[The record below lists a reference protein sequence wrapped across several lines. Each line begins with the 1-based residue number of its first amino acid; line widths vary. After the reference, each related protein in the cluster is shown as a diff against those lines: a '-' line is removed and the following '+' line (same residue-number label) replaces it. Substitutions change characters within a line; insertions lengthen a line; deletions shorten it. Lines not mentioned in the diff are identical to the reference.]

1 MVGATTRSEPSALR
15 RLPPPLPTSLSTPSL
30 DEGFVARERLI
41 ALLRAGRAKRL
52 ALIHAPA
59 GFGKTTLA
67 MQWQS
72 VLRADGL
79 PVAWLA
85 LNRDDNDAAWFLSRL
100 IDAIRRVEPALAGE
114 LVAVLEEQSD
124 DAQRFVLTELV
135 NQIAEYRHPL
145 AIVLDDWHLIEDR
158 QTCAALDFLLDVGPP
173 NLHLIVT
180 SRTRAP
186 AVTGLMVR
194 NQVTEI
200 DADQLRLDQHESAS
214 FLRDLNALPL
224 DNEELH
230 QLWSSTEGWAAALQ
244 LVTLSLR
251 NSADPSSLISGF
263 SGRHHSIGDYL
274 AGNVLDALPP
284 DLLDFLLTTSIL
296 ERMCGD
302 LAAAVSGQVRGQA
315 VLEELERR
323 DMFLRPLDSDRE
335 WFRYHHLFASY
346 LRRRLERDRPERIV
360 HLHRTASRWFADH
373 GLLSEAVTH
382 ALAAGDETRALD
394 LVERQAMSM
403 VEHSRMATLLG
414 LIKKLPQHRL
424 PGRPGLQIAVAW
436 ANCLLQRPQP
446 AQTAL
451 HHVRTAL
458 AGARDAEGRE
468 ILGEVDVVQAAI
480 DIYSDRIDRAGTLVS
495 PYVQDDS
502 HLRPWLVAVSCNIH
516 TFVDI
521 QCFEYEKARSRQQWA
536 NAFHATTR
544 GPFAG
549 VYGRCFAGIAAFA
562 QLDLIASERLYQDA
576 LSLARDTAGL
586 HSHAARL
593 AGAMLGRLR
602 YERGDVDASEEM
614 LEECHE
620 LGAES
625 GVAEF
630 MIASYTIL
638 GRIRALRGDLEE
650 AWSLLEEG
658 RQVGRQL
665 ALPRLVAAVD
675 HERVRLHLSLGQVG
689 SAECVLAAQ
698 PKEIPPGRDGISMS
712 IRHSQLAMRAQISAA
727 HGDHDAALGLL
738 SQIRSESAAVG
749 WRYAEAAAGILIA
762 VAHSQ
767 RGDNDAAVRAAVP
780 VLVTG
785 AATGLFRTIT
795 DAGPGLAKVLT
806 SIRAAGRG
814 GRWPEDLDPVP
825 ADYLS
830 QLLATVHAET
840 EGPSGGAADHH
851 SSPTGLTPNDPL
863 TAREIDILRLLERG
877 LSNKE
882 IARNLSVTINTV
894 KWYLKSIYMKL
905 GVARRG
911 EAVSEARRRS
921 ILT

>member
-1 MVGATTRSEPSALR
+1 LR
-15 RLPPPLPTSLSTPSL
+15 RTSLPLSTDLPAPAS
-30 DEGFVARERLI
+30 DGGFVPRERLI
-41 ALLRAGRAKRL
+41 AQLRAGRSKRL

-67 MQWQS
+67 MQWQR
-72 VLRADGL
+72 VLRADGV
-79 PVAWLA
+79 PVAWLS

-100 IDAIRRVEPALAGE
+100 ISAVRRVEPTLAGE
-114 LVAVLEEQSD
+114 LAAVLEEQSD
-124 DAQRFVLTELV
+124 DAQRYVLTELV
-135 NQIAEYRHPL
+135 NQIAEYRKSL

-158 QTCAALDFLLDVGPP
+158 QTSAALDFLLDVGPP

-186 AVTGLMVR
+186 AVSGLMVR

-214 FLRDLNALPL
+214 FLRDLNALTL

-230 QLWSSTEGWAAALQ
+230 QLWSSTEGWVAALQ

-251 NSADPSSLISGF
+251 NSADPSSLIRGF

-274 AGNVLDALPP
+274 AGNVLDALPA
-284 DLLDFLLTTSIL
+284 DLLDFLLTTSIC

-302 LAAAVSGQVRGQA
+302 LAAAVSGQPRGRA

-346 LRRRLERDRPERIV
+346 LRRRLERDHPDRIV
-360 HLHRTASRWFADH
+360 GLNRAASRWFADH

-424 PGRPGLQIAVAW
+424 PDRPGLQIAVAW

-451 HHVRTAL
+451 HHVRAAL
-458 AGARDAEGRE
+458 GNAKDAESRE

-480 DIYSDRIDRAGTLVS
+480 DIYSDRIDRAGKLVS
-495 PYVQDDS
+495 PYVQDEPG
-502 HLRPWLVAVSCNIH
+502 LRPWLVAVSCNIH

-521 QCFEYEKARSRQQWA
+521 QSFEYDKARSRQQWA

-562 QLDLIASERLYQDA
+562 QLEVLAAELLYEDA
-576 LSLARDTAGL
+576 LSLARETAGQ

-602 YERGDVDASEEM
+602 YERGEVDAAEEL

-638 GRIRALRGDLEE
+638 ARIRALRGDLDE
-650 AWSLLEEG
+650 AWCLLDEG
-658 RQVGRQL
+658 RQVGQQL
-665 ALPRLVAAVD
+665 ALPRLIAAVD

-689 SAECVLAAQ
+689 AAECVVAAHA
-698 PKEIPPGRDGISMS
+698 KEMPQGRDGIAMS
-712 IRHSQLAMRAQISAA
+712 IRHSDLGMRAQILSA
-727 HGDHDAALGLL
+727 HGDHHAAAGLL
-738 SQIRSESAAVG
+738 SQVQAEAASVG
-749 WRYAEAAAGILIA
+749 WRYAEAAAGVLVAIA
-762 VAHSQ
+762 QSQ
-767 RGDNDAAVRAAVP
+767 AGDTEAAIRTIAP
-780 VLVTG
+780 VLTT
-785 AATGLFRTIT
+785 AARTGLHRTIT
-795 DAGPGLAKVLT
+795 DGGPELGKLLLNV
-806 SIRAAGRG
+806 RAAGRG
-814 GRWPEDLDPVP
+814 GRWPADLDPVP

-830 QLLATVHAET
+830 QLLATVNAET
-840 EGPSGGAADHH
+840 DVPARGGIDQVPH
-851 SSPTGLTPNDPL
+851 TGLTPNEPL
-863 TAREIDILRLLERG
+863 TAREIVILRLLERG

-894 KWYLKSIYMKL
+894 KWYLKSIYLKL

-911 EAVSEARRRS
+911 EAVAEARRHN